1 MERSRQKRQKVP
13 FRLNCLKI
21 TIKEDQDSY
30 IQRPVPPR
38 EINLEGTA
46 LLILKFLRNKW
57 DLDLKF
63 PLEHRGY
70 CD

>member
-1 MERSRQKRQKVP
+1 MVGKKLTEKTKSP
-13 FRLNCLKI
+13 FSIKLSKF
-21 TIKEDQDSY
+21 TTKEDQDSY

-46 LLILKFLRNKW
+46 LLIIKFLRNKW

-63 PLEHRGY
+63 PLLRPWVL
-70 CD
+70 